1 MASSTLFPKIHRN
14 HMFPRMCIHE
24 PWRNIDVKMWSIWR
38 PGSVRHTSPSP
49 IGNRVPG
56 GTPSVSS
63 PGMRPRSQMDRGR
76 ATEKPAPWM
85 RSHAPTF
92 SAISTNVA

>member
-1 MASSTLFPKIHRN
+1 
-14 HMFPRMCIHE
+14 MFPRMCIHE
-24 PWRNIDVKMWSIWR
+24 PCRNIDVKMCAVCR

-56 GTPSVSS
+56 GTLSVSS
-63 PGMRPRSQMDRGR
+63 PGMRPRSQMDRASAR
-76 ATEKPAPWM
+76 DERAPWM
-85 RSHAPTF
+85 RSHTLTL